1 MYKQDNDQTL
11 PYQLMVT
18 LTTLFI
24 WKIKKIQRIRK
35 IMSRILE
42 NYKSLLEQRLKWC
55 FIKIKKNI

>member
-42 NYKSLLEQRLKWC
+42 N
-55 FIKIKKNI
+55 